1 MSFQGAVQRVSQI
14 DTMLQQLVDPTA
26 ATATSTGSAS
36 NGSGA
41 ASAPAGATGSSFQS
55 ALASAQADPSAALGA
70 GADSSNVGLRALAV
84 AKSQLGVTE
93 QPPGSNNG
101 PQISMYRSA
110 VAGSYA
116 GAPWCAYFVSWAAAQ
131 AGAPLGPNG
140 QGLGSVAEIT
150 DWAKSTGRFT
160 ETPQPGDLILFGT
173 EHVGIVESVNPDGTL
188 TTVEGNT
195 SNGVYERQHLP
206 SEATGYVR
214 LG

>member
-26 ATATSTGSAS
+26 ATTTSTGSAS
-36 NGSGA
+36 SGSGTSTA
-41 ASAPAGATGSSFQS
+41 TAGSSGSSFQS
-55 ALASAQADPSAALGA
+55 ALASAQADPSAVVGA
-70 GADSSNVGLRALAV
+70 GADSSNPGLRALAI

-93 QPPGSNNG
+93 QPPGSNDG

-131 AGAPLGPNG
+131 AGAPIGANG
-140 QGLGSVAEIT
+140 QGLGSVSEIT

-160 ETPQPGDLILFGT
+160 QTPQPGDLILFGT

-195 SNGVYERQHLP
+195 SNGVYERRHLP

>member
-1 MSFQGAVQRVSQI
+1 
-14 DTMLQQLVDPTA
+14 MLQQLVSPTTA
-26 ATATSTGSAS
+26 STGTATSS
-36 NGSGA
+36 NG
-41 ASAPAGATGSSFQS
+41 ASTVSAGPSGSSFQS
-55 ALASAQADPSAALGA
+55 ALASAQADPSAVVDGS
-70 GADSSNVGLRALAV
+70 GDGSNAGLRALDI
-84 AKSQLGVTE
+84 AKTQLGVTE
-93 QPPGSNNG
+93 QPPGSNDG

-131 AGAPLGPNG
+131 AGAPLGPTG
-140 QGLGSVAEIT
+140 QGLGSVSEIT

-160 ETPQPGDLILFGT
+160 QTPQPGDLILFGT

-195 SNGVYERQHLP
+195 SNGVYERQHMP
-206 SEATGYVR
+206 SEATGFVR

>member
-1 MSFQGAVQRVSQI
+1 MSYTDAVQRVSQI
-14 DTMLQQLVDPTA
+14 DTMLQQLVSPT
-26 ATATSTGSAS
+26 SAS
-36 NGSGA
+36 N
-41 ASAPAGATGSSFQS
+41 ASASGSTAIASANSSGSSFQS
-55 ALASAQADPSAALGA
+55 ALASAQADPSAIVDGS
-70 GADSSNVGLRALAV
+70 GDSSNAGLRALDI
-84 AKSQLGVTE
+84 AKTQLGVTE
-93 QPPGSNNG
+93 QPPGSNDG
-101 PQISMYRSA
+101 PQIAMYRSA

-131 AGAPLGPNG
+131 AGAPIGANG
-140 QGLGSVAEIT
+140 QGLGSVSAIT
-150 DWAKSTGRFT
+150 DWGKSTGRFT

-195 SNGVYERQHLP
+195 SNGVYERHHLP